1 MVPHLRL
8 ATARVLA
15 IKQARRVGPLGC
27 VQPGWLG
34 LKRCSRWRR
43 RAPMQSR
50 AHAQT
55 SERFADLFLGKLSLD
70 RVLVALG
77 EITLSV
83 SGRRRFRV
91 QSCASSRIIDGQSRC
106 LRFCFQSGVLGFAV
120 PSPIELPAHIDAD
133 IPLDVSLDNTVIAF

>member
-27 VQPGWLG
+27 GPPGWLG
-34 LKRCSRWRR
+34 LKRCSRWHR
-43 RAPMQSR
+43 RAQVRLR

-55 SERFADLFLGKLSLD
+55 SGRFVARFSRQAQPEPRLGRARQGLP
-70 RVLVALG
+70 RVAF
-77 EITLSV
+77 
-83 SGRRRFRV
+83 GRRRFRV
-91 QSCASSRIIDGQSRC
+91 QSCASVYRRSVPL

-120 PSPIELPAHIDAD
+120 PSRIELPAHIDAD